1 MGAHGHYC
9 PTAHVIGWLGSYSAA
24 TLHTDVGAHPSVR
37 LDPINEPQP
46 TAALI
51 LSAGVGGQTRV
62 SPDDFLEGGPE
73 LVAEVAADRASID
86 LNARLRLYGR
96 NNVREYLVWR
106 VRDAAIDWFVLR
118 QGRYDPLPLGA
129 DGVYRSETFPGL
141 WLDAAAL
148 VRTDI
153 PAVLRTLQQ
162 GVTSPEYAAFVALLR
177 NQSVTRP

>member
-1 MGAHGHYC
+1 M
-9 PTAHVIGWLGSYSAA
+9 ILSGS
-24 TLHTDVGAHPSVR
+24 VGAR
-37 LDPINEPQP
+37 
-46 TAALI
+46 
-51 LSAGVGGQTRV
+51 TRV
-62 SPDDFLEGGPE
+62 SPDDFLEGAPE
-73 LVAEVAADRASID
+73 LVAEVAADSASID
-86 LNARLRLYGR
+86 LNTKLRVYGR
-96 NNVREYLVWR
+96 NKVREYLVWR

-162 GVTSPEYAAFVALLR
+162 GVTSPEHAAFVAQLR
-177 NQSVTRP
+177 NRSAARP